1 MTRGTVELAELLE
14 RAGLEVVGERWA
26 EDVPSPRFAWRAAV
40 AGDAERVLSVRGE
53 RPDPIGEFNTRWHR
67 LAAEGG
73 ILDEDGV
80 FLIDV
85 AGHCRGS
92 APWDWTPVRL
102 TDRWDLAGVLGERPG
117 EPKFVA
123 LSTDGEGLLGTASG
137 EAGIRLVAVDRMKER
152 QEAAARATARE
163 TPEERAAA
171 WESVFEVL
179 DPSERLRTSWAN
191 GLALNP
197 ATPDDLRAGLL
208 GRSTYLKY
216 SPMPTAV
223 VEAAIVHPEWQIR
236 ASLAEVQQNITADQW
251 ARLILAEQHDRHRW
265 ILTMLAADRRAEL
278 TEPAYER
285 LAVDPSAR
293 VREETARLSGLPVH
307 LLTVLA
313 ADPEPGVRAAA
324 CPRAWPHLPSRDR
337 QALLGDPHGKV
348 RAEALLRHHQDQP
361 MPRSVFDAHCAS
373 DPASSF
379 AYGGFED
386 RAVKTCRLE
395 RDLAEHLA
403 RHDEPERRRAVAGIP
418 GLDPDLVALLGRDD
432 DKSVRFA
439 VSTRP
444 DLTEEQRAGIDID
457 FDPGIHYHALD
468 WVLAL
473 HDDPAAL
480 RRLAASAHPPVRR
493 SVARAR
499 RLPPD
504 VVELLAR
511 DEDRVVQLFLAES
524 CDDAPADMLLR
535 VWQWWTGSLSTPDR
549 PHGHPNFPRH
559 DLLRHADDPNPR
571 MRQLALDDPEST
583 PELVERFS
591 RDPDEEVRYRAAK
604 DPRLTA
610 ASAVRLLDD
619 PHGHIRQAAFRNAR
633 LPARLIVR
641 LLCDPDAAES
651 AARHPAL
658 PVPVMGRML
667 QLLQPLRSDPPGR

>member
-1 MTRGTVELAELLE
+1 MTRGTAELEELLR
-14 RAGLEVVGERWA
+14 RAGLEVVGERRVR
-26 EDVPSPRFAWRAAV
+26 EVPSPRFAWRAAV
-40 AGDAERVLSVRGE
+40 PGDAERVLRLAGD
-53 RPDPIGEFNTRWHR
+53 RADPIGEFNAQWHR
-67 LAAEGG
+67 LAVAGG
-73 ILDEDGV
+73 VLDEDGV

-85 AGHCRGS
+85 AGHRWGS

-123 LSTDGEGLLGTASG
+123 LSTDGDSLLGTAPEG
-137 EAGIRLVAVDRMKER
+137 DGIRLVAAAGMKER
-152 QEAAARATARE
+152 REAAARVTARE
-163 TPEERAAA
+163 TAEERAAV
-171 WESVFEVL
+171 WESAFEGL
-179 DPSERLRTSWAN
+179 DPSEGLPTSWAD

-208 GRSTYLKY
+208 GRSTYLMY
-216 SPMPTAV
+216 GAMPTAV
-223 VEAAIVHPEWQIR
+223 VEAAMVHPGWQIR
-236 ASLAEVQQNITADQW
+236 ARLAEVQQNITADQW
-251 ARLILAEQHDRHRW
+251 TRLILAEQNERHRW
-265 ILTMLAADRRAEL
+265 ILTLLAAERRAEL
-278 TEPAYER
+278 TGPAHER

-293 VREETARLSGLPVH
+293 IRAETARLSGLSAH

-313 ADPEPGVRAAA
+313 ADPEWTVRAAA
-324 CPRAWPHLPSRDR
+324 CPRAWPHLPSGTRHK
-337 QALLGDPHGKV
+337 LLGDPSGKV
-348 RAEALLRHHQDQP
+348 RAEALLRHHQDHP
-361 MPRSVFDAHCAS
+361 MPRSVFLTADFAS
-373 DPASSF
+373 DT
-379 AYGGFED
+379 AYGGFQD
-386 RAVKTCRLE
+386 RAVKTCGLE

-403 RHDEPERRRAVAGIP
+403 HHGDPTLRRSLAGSP
-418 GLDPDLVALLGRDD
+418 GLDPDLVALLGRDED
-432 DKSVRFA
+432 ESVRFA

-444 DLTEEQRAGIDID
+444 DLTEEQRADIDIE
-457 FDPGIHYHALD
+457 FDPRLRHYPLD
-468 WVLAL
+468 WVLDL

-480 RRLAASAHPPVRR
+480 RRLAASAHPLVRR
-493 SVARAR
+493 SVALAK

-591 RDPDEEVRYRAAK
+591 RDPDDEVRHRAAK

-619 PHGHIRQAAFRNAR
+619 PYDYIRQAAFWHAR
-633 LPARLIVR
+633 LPARVVVR
-641 LLCDPDAAES
+641 LLRDPDTAEP
-651 AARHPAL
+651 AARHPSL
-658 PVPVMGRML
+658 PVPVMKRML
-667 QLLQPLRSDPPGR
+667 ELLQPHPQLS

>member
-1 MTRGTVELAELLE
+1 MTRGTVELEELLR
-14 RAGLEVVGERWA
+14 RAGLEVVGERRIA
-26 EDVPSPRFAWRAAV
+26 YVPSPRFAWRAAV
-40 AGDAERVLSVRGE
+40 PGDAERVLCVAGD
-53 RPDPIGEFNTRWHR
+53 RPDQIGEFNARWHR
-67 LAAEGG
+67 LASEGG
-73 ILDEDGV
+73 ILGEDGV

-85 AGHCRGS
+85 AGHCTGS
-92 APWDWTPVRL
+92 APWAWTPVRL

-123 LSTDGEGLLGTASG
+123 LSTDGDSLLATTP
-137 EAGIRLVAVDRMKER
+137 EDDGIRLVAVERMKER
-152 QEAAARATARE
+152 REAAARATARE

-171 WESVFEVL
+171 WESLFEGL
-179 DPSERLRTSWAN
+179 DLSERLRTSWAN

-197 ATPDDLRAGLL
+197 AVPDDLRAGLQ

-216 SPMPTAV
+216 SVMPTAV
-223 VEAAIVHPEWQIR
+223 VEAAMVHPDWQIR
-236 ASLAEVQQNITADQW
+236 AQLAEAQPNITADQW
-251 ARLILAEQHDRHRW
+251 TRLILAEQNDRHRW

-278 TEPAYER
+278 TGPGYER

-293 VREETARLSGLPVH
+293 VRAETARLSGLSAH

-313 ADPEPGVRAAA
+313 ADPAWEVRAAA
-324 CPRAWPHLPSRDR
+324 CRRAWPHLPDETRHK
-337 QALLGDPHGKV
+337 LLGDPSGKV
-348 RAEALLRHHQDQP
+348 RAEALLRHHQDHP
-361 MPRSVFDAHCAS
+361 MPRSVFLTADFAS
-373 DPASSF
+373 DT
-379 AYGGFED
+379 AYGGFQD

-403 RHDEPERRRAVAGIP
+403 HHGDPTLRRSLAGSP
-418 GLDPDLVALLGRDD
+418 GLDPDLVALLGRDQD
-432 DKSVRFA
+432 ESVRFA
-439 VSTRP
+439 ISTRP

-457 FDPGIHYHALD
+457 FDPRLHHYPLD
-468 WVLAL
+468 WVLDL

-480 RRLAASAHPPVRR
+480 RRLAASAHPLVRR
-493 SVARAR
+493 SVARAK

-604 DPRLTA
+604 DPRLTV

-619 PHGHIRQAAFRNAR
+619 PHAHIRQVAFWHPRF
-633 LPARLIVR
+633 PARVIVR
-641 LLCDPDAAES
+641 LLRDPHTAEP
-651 AARHPAL
+651 AARHSAL
-658 PVPVMGRML
+658 PVPVMERML
-667 QLLQPLRSDPPGR
+667 RLLRPLS